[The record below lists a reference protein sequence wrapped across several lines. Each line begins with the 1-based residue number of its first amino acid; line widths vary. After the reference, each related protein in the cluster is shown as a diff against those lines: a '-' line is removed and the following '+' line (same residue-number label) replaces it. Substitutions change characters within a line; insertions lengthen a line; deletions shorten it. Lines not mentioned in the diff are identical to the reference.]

1 MFVQNK
7 GSGVQEMSGQGLA
20 VLITSCVT
28 LGGLMSQSF
37 ISLRCK

>member
-1 MFVQNK
+1 MQNK
-7 GSGVQEMSGQGLA
+7 GFGVQEMSGQSLA

-37 ISLRCK
+37 SFLRCK